1 VNHVFVTVAT
11 SRFSTV
17 SNGFDTHSIGHEAN
31 SHSVASRYFDHHER
45 SIRRNA
51 VDYADRQSLAAA
63 NAVRGTSANSPMS
76 VVIDKRA
83 GGLTMLGSFY
93 ATSSDTFYGAA
104 YEVPTATGVDAPVGS
119 TNNQNIQTIT
129 GLANIISTS
138 SALIEAGGA
147 GGGTMLVVN
156 FAPAS

>member
-1 VNHVFVTVAT
+1 
-11 SRFSTV
+11 
-17 SNGFDTHSIGHEAN
+17 
-31 SHSVASRYFDHHER
+31 
-45 SIRRNA
+45 
-51 VDYADRQSLAAA
+51 
-63 NAVRGTSANSPMS
+63 MS
-76 VVIDKRA
+76 VVIDNRA

-93 ATSSDTFYGAA
+93 VTSSDTFYGAA